1 MTDKATQIAALL
13 APTVESLG
21 VELLGIEYLPAAGN
35 ATLRIYID
43 VPAAEYDAA
52 PEGEQ
57 PRSVSIEDCE
67 AVSRE
72 VSAQLD
78 VEDPIASNYTL
89 EVSSPGIDRPLFTLE
104 HYVRFTGETVK
115 VTLKLPH
122 EGRRRLQGEI
132 LGVEGQQVVFLVEG
146 APNDGRFVVPF
157 TNIDK
162 GRIVPDWAA
171 LGFAPTKP
179 GQPIDNGRS
188 KPKDK
193 PSKPPKRRASK
204 KK

>member
-21 VELLGIEYLPAAGN
+21 VELLGIEYLPAPGS

-43 VPAAEYDAA
+43 VPAAELDAT
-52 PEGEQ
+52 PEGET
-57 PRSVSIEDCE
+57 PRMVSIEDCE

-78 VEDPIASNYTL
+78 VEDPISVNYTL

-104 HYVRFTGETVK
+104 HYRRFSGETAK
-115 VTLKLPH
+115 VALKLPH
-122 EGRRRLQGEI
+122 EGRRRLQGVI
-132 LGVEGQQVVFLVEG
+132 LGVEGDQVAFAVEG
-146 APNDGRFVVPF
+146 APNDGRYSVPF
-157 TNIDK
+157 SNIDK

-171 LGFAPTKP
+171 LGFAPSKP
-179 GQPIDNGRS
+179 GQPETGRV

-193 PSKPPKRRASK
+193 PSKPSRQRAAK